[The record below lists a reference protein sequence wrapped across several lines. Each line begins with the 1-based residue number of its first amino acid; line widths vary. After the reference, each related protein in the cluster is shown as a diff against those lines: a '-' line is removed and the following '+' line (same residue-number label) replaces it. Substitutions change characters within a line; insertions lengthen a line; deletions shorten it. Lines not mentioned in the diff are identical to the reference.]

1 MSKRTENKEVEK
13 MQEIGVTLRIP
24 PGDFRKVKID
34 NDLQIK
40 LSHDL
45 AEFMN
50 ATKGQPAKF
59 YILVKFY
66 LSERKGLHKMMKSNS
81 KGKLAIIEA
90 SMNATVVSLMTIAVA
105 GQMDNIMEGGDF
117 KSNKNLQGCIKELRD
132 ALKSKQRMLDFDR
145 FCNNRFGVS
154 EVVVDREYWE
164 NKDGEEFSVD
174 SHLKAE
180 S

>member
-1 MSKRTENKEVEK
+1 
-13 MQEIGVTLRIP
+13 
-24 PGDFRKVKID
+24 
-34 NDLQIK
+34 
-40 LSHDL
+40 
-45 AEFMN
+45 
-50 ATKGQPAKF
+50 
-59 YILVKFY
+59 
-66 LSERKGLHKMMKSNS
+66 MMKSNS

-105 GQMDNIMEGGDF
+105 GQMDNIMEGEDF

-145 FCNNRFGVS
+145 FCNNRFGVA
-154 EVVVDREYWE
+154 EVVVDREYFE